1 MHDDIRQLLVQNI
14 VFLLFLLLS
23 ILLMNILEYLYQILN
38 IEYLVCFNVLG
49 THKYA
54 LYVIKK
60 ECRNCDQI
68 ISAPFTQ
75 ILKSY

>member
-1 MHDDIRQLLVQNI
+1 
-14 VFLLFLLLS
+14 
-23 ILLMNILEYLYQILN
+23 MNILEYLYQILN